1 VAGDDLKEQL
11 ARLDRALKSRLD
23 QAAAEAAKAVGRTGL
38 EMWRE
43 VVRNS
48 PVATGR
54 FRAGWNLGPQPSRA
68 KPPAGL
74 KSYPPPAE
82 PRLSGRDLEL
92 WLVNNVDYGPDLEA
106 SRGLLRSAVERQ
118 RRVFKTRLSQALNR
132 ANGGKR

>member
-1 VAGDDLKEQL
+1 MASNDLESQL
-11 ARLDRALKSRLD
+11 ARLERELQGRLD
-23 QAAAEAAKAVGRTGL
+23 RVRDGAAGAVGRTGL

-48 PVATGR
+48 PVDTGR

-68 KPPAGL
+68 KPPAGR
-74 KSYPPPAE
+74 KSYPPPAQ

-118 RRVFKTRLSQALNR
+118 RRAFKARLSQALSR
-132 ANGGKR
+132 ANGGK